1 MRTPVDRCRWKRS
14 RVAGSG
20 RYRCRR
26 RAAGRYWWRSGAA
39 DGGGGGWQVL
49 GIVMFRPRCALVT
62 RRTGPGPYRFV
73 VLVVVL
79 FQSQVVSVVVVHV
92 VVACRLVL
100 CLFHHKIG

>member
-49 GIVMFRPRCALVT
+49 GIVMFSSSLCSCHSSYWSWSVSFCRVGR
-62 RRTGPGPYRFV
+62 G
-73 VLVVVL
+73 
-79 FQSQVVSVVVVHV
+79 VVSVSGSVCCCCSCCSSVSTCVC
-92 VVACRLVL
+92 ASSII
-100 CLFHHKIG
+100 K